1 MYNVDAT
8 TKEKVDMGKDL
19 TGAKDGKET
28 ILEKLGKASDK
39 ISAAMK
45 SRHKACNDS
54 SIELI
59 HDTLNI
65 ASASVYHAMRDIK
78 KQGRMQEQGM
88 EMTSMDKD

>member
-1 MYNVDAT
+1 MDAT
-8 TKEKVDMGKDL
+8 TKATVDMGKDL
-19 TGAKDGKET
+19 TGAKDVKET

-65 ASASVYHAMRDIK
+65 ASAYVYHAMRDIEK
-78 KQGRMQEQGM
+78 LDAGTRNGDEING
-88 EMTSMDKD
+88 